1 MEIPNS
7 ATVIL
12 EQGRITPRTTFTD
25 SLLRLNA
32 GLWLA
37 FLGISLA
44 VSIPATLR
52 YERASTLTL
61 LDGKL
66 AQDFEHFITR
76 EHPYRT
82 PSLNSWSALELTLF
96 HAGKPGVVVGN
107 DGWLFSAEE
116 FPLHSQLD
124 RHMDQNLKQMQ
135 GIVSQLASKGIR
147 TVILPIPAKADIYED
162 HVPPALRGHA
172 LRMDAVARALNARH
186 LEWIPLAPSFRIAR
200 ETGEPLFFRT
210 ETHWTAQGARLAA
223 RTVQAWIRQNGLQ
236 QWERKPFQLRTEA
249 PRPLE
254 SDLENY
260 LPLRPMF
267 TELLPDSE
275 SYTPYR
281 VISQA
286 VATDE
291 GALFSE
297 TSNPVALVGTS
308 YSADDRWNFPGWMRM
323 ELGTDLDNVSEKGKG
338 PFAPMERFLR
348 LVDEGKTGAKLVVWE
363 MPVRTLAMDFS
374 PKKKNGNY

>member
-1 MEIPNS
+1 MQIPNS
-7 ATVIL
+7 GTVIL
-12 EQGRITPRTTFTD
+12 EQGRITPRTTVTD

-44 VSIPATLR
+44 VSLPAALR

-82 PSLNSWSALELTLF
+82 PSLNSWSAMELTLF
-96 HAGKPGVVVGN
+96 HSGKPGVVVGSE
-107 DGWLFSAEE
+107 GWLYSTEE
-116 FPLHSQLD
+116 FPLPSQVQHNL
-124 RHMDQNLKQMQ
+124 DQNLTRIQ
-135 GIVSQLASKGIR
+135 GIVELLAAKGIR
-147 TVILPIPAKADIYED
+147 TVILPIPAKADIYDD
-162 HVPPALRGHA
+162 HVPPAVRDHV
-172 LRMDAVARALNARH
+172 LRMDTIAKGLDAHH
-186 LEWIPLAPSFRIAR
+186 LEWIPLAEGFRGAR
-200 ETGEPLFFRT
+200 VSGERLFYRT
-210 ETHWTAQGARLAA
+210 ETHWTAQGAHLAA
-223 RTVQAWIRQNGLQ
+223 QTAQAWIRGHGLQ
-236 QWERKPFQLRTEA
+236 QWSPRSFQLHADA

-260 LPLRPMF
+260 LPLRPLF
-267 TELLPDSE
+267 ARLLPDGE
-275 SYTPYR
+275 AYTPYR
-281 VISQA
+281 VSSRSL
-286 VATDE
+286 ATDA
-291 GALFSE
+291 GALFSD

-338 PFAPMERFLR
+338 PFVPMDRFLK
-348 LVDEGKTGAKLVVWE
+348 LVDQGKTGAKLVIWE
-363 MPVRTLAMDFS
+363 MPVRALAMDFS
-374 PKKKNGNY
+374 PRKKNGNY